1 MRTQK
6 SVGNI
11 IRKIRIISGLD
22 QKTFAKR
29 INTTV
34 SALSNWENGRNY
46 PKEDYLVR
54 INREFNIPT
63 DFILY
68 ETHERVSKVIEH
80 LKKDINFEKKYRYL
94 YNEEISANIINTVTI
109 EINNFS
115 KLIGK
120 GTSIYMPDDSDI
132 YDLVKKELSKRDKLS
147 KYEYFNDSEAIIFI
161 SEHLSTF
168 IKENLTTLKENDISD
183 ELVNYI
189 EKILYRSLYDI
200 QEYNN
205 K

>member
-6 SVGNI
+6 NVGNI

-54 INREFNIPT
+54 INREFNIPI

-68 ETHERVSKVIEH
+68 ETHERVFKVIEL
-80 LKKDINFEKKYRYL
+80 LKNDINFEKKYKFL
-94 YNEEISANIINTVTI
+94 YNEEINANIIEIVTN
-109 EINNFS
+109 EINDFS
-115 KLIGK
+115 NQLGK
-120 GTSIYMPDDSDI
+120 GTSIYIPDDSDI
-132 YDLVKKELSKRDKLS
+132 YDLVKKELSKYDKLS
-147 KYEYFNDSEAIIFI
+147 KYEHFDDNEAIVFI

-168 IKENLTTLKENDISD
+168 IKENSTTLKENDISND
-183 ELVNYI
+183 LVNYI
-189 EKILYRSLYDI
+189 EKILYKALHDI

-205 K
+205 Q

>member
-6 SVGNI
+6 NVGNI

-54 INREFNIPT
+54 INREFNIPI

-68 ETHERVSKVIEH
+68 ETHERVFKVIEL
-80 LKKDINFEKKYRYL
+80 LKNDINFEKKYKFL
-94 YNEEISANIINTVTI
+94 YNEEINANIIEIVTN
-109 EINNFS
+109 EINDFS
-115 KLIGK
+115 NQLGK
-120 GTSIYMPDDSDI
+120 GTSIYIPDDSDI
-132 YDLVKKELSKRDKLS
+132 YDLVKKELSKYDKLS
-147 KYEYFNDSEAIIFI
+147 KYEHFDDKEAIVFI

-168 IKENLTTLKENDISD
+168 IKENSTTLKENDISND
-183 ELVNYI
+183 LVNYI
-189 EKILYRSLYDI
+189 EKILYKALHDI

-205 K
+205 Q